1 MTGAAS
7 DIGHVPPPDGA
18 RLLLDEDGTRL
29 GWTVLDHRGHPTRAE
44 PLVRS
49 PHVAARRFA
58 RVVTAELAGMRVAT
72 SDQEV
77 ADELIAAGGEL
88 ARRAS
93 VMVTHPTQPVAI
105 ADSLPPPYEVVPFES
120 LPNVPAELA
129 AQLADTRLRAYP
141 ASHPDHGPAEAG
153 HDAAVSSLRGLLDG
167 SVLGPVHPELSA
179 IVRTSGSGEPVG
191 AIIVATTTADAV
203 WPGGPWIADLFVH
216 PDHSGKGIGR
226 WLVEHAMAA
235 CASLALPRIG
245 LAVTHSNPA
254 TGLYRRLGFSDLLR
268 SWAIHL
274 PAP

>member
-7 DIGHVPPPDGA
+7 GIGHVPPPDGA

-29 GWTVLDHRGHPTRAE
+29 GWTVLDRRGHPTRAE

-49 PHVAARRFA
+49 PDVPAPQFA
-58 RVVTAELAGMRVAT
+58 GVVTTELAGMRVAT
-72 SDQEV
+72 ADEEV
-77 ADELIAAGGEL
+77 ADELVAAGGEL
-88 ARRAS
+88 VRRAS
-93 VMVTHPTQPVAI
+93 VMVAHPTQPVAI
-105 ADSLPPPYEVVPFES
+105 GDPLPPPYEVAPFES
-120 LPNVPAELA
+120 VPHVSDELA
-129 AQLADTRLRAYP
+129 VRLADTRLRAYP
-141 ASHPDHGPAEAG
+141 ASHPDHVPAEAG

-191 AIIVATTTADAV
+191 AIIVTTTTADAV

-226 WLVEHAMAA
+226 RLLEHAMTA
-235 CASLALPRIG
+235 CAHLALPRIG

-254 TGLYRRLGFSDLLR
+254 VGLYRRLGFIDLVR
-268 SWAIHL
+268 SWAIRL
-274 PAP
+274 PAR